1 MNIPG
6 LDIKSQYKGQTRYEG
21 AVLTVSAVSKY
32 NDTQIAFTEI
42 DGFWQLPESYHNRK
56 PPIGTVAKFFLK
68 TKPKVNDPSKFYMD
82 IEGIEKADGEPI
94 AQQPGGDYVEKRTA
108 STDSDGIVGGDK
120 FDAGQR
126 LSVDQRIAKAQAW
139 NGLTAML
146 AAHGARGGTLADEQ
160 LDEMWTEW
168 HEGYTLLKAGLT
180 PFTQAPET
188 DWDNPAEELDQQA
201 AQHLSEQQPEFQS
214 TPEDNAAQQP
224 TWEAQGAGVQ
234 EETVERLPWD

>member
-6 LDIKSQYKGQTRYEG
+6 LDIKNQYKGQTRYEG

-82 IEGIEKADGEPI
+82 IEGIEKADSEPI
-94 AQQPGGDYVEKRTA
+94 AQQPSYEQPQGDPRDEYVAPQQPT
-108 STDSDGIVGGDK
+108 
-120 FDAGQR
+120 

-168 HEGYTLLKAGLT
+168 HEGYALLKAGLT

>member
-6 LDIKSQYKGQTRYEG
+6 LDIKNQYKGQTRYEG

-82 IEGIEKADGEPI
+82 IEGIEKADSEPI
-94 AQQPGGDYVEKRTA
+94 AQQPSYEQPQGDPRDEYVAPQQPT
-108 STDSDGIVGGDK
+108 
-120 FDAGQR
+120 

-146 AAHGARGGTLADEQ
+146 AAQSQNINVMFGKDQ
-160 LDEMWTEW
+160 LEEMWTEW
-168 HEGYTLLKAGLT
+168 HEGYALLKAGKT
-180 PFTQAPET
+180 PFTVEET
-188 DWDNPAEELDQQA
+188 EWDNPAAEIDQQA

-214 TPEDNAAQQP
+214 TPEHNAQQP
-224 TWEAQGAGVQ
+224 AWEAQGAGVQ
-234 EETVERLPWD
+234 EETVTEIPW